1 VLGAV
6 WMLGAVI
13 SFAAMQI
20 SGRELSGEH
29 DAITIMLYRGLIGVA
44 LMLPIAL
51 AFGGIDNVITRRPI
65 GHLVRNIIHFL
76 GQFGWFYG
84 VAHLALADV
93 TALNSVMPIFGVVL
107 AVIFLGERL
116 TLPRLIV
123 ILCGFVGVLIVV
135 RPGMVPMEVAT
146 GITLIGALCY
156 AASVVMVKA
165 LTTTEPPLRIVFYMM
180 AMQCAFALVLTGGHI
195 ATPAVAELP
204 WIVVVGISGLTAHY
218 CMAKSVSF
226 ADASVVMPINF
237 LALPVMA
244 AMGYA
249 FYGEG
254 LDPYTLGG
262 GSLVLGATY
271 LNIVWARRRAL
282 LEAPARHSGARS
294 SRPSAR

>member
-1 VLGAV
+1 
-6 WMLGAVI
+6 MFGAVI

-51 AFGGIDNVITRRPI
+51 TFGGVDNVITRRPL
-65 GHLVRNIIHFL
+65 GHLVRNIVHFL
-76 GQFGWFYG
+76 GQFSWFYG

-93 TALNSVMPIFGVVL
+93 TALNSVMPIFGVML
-107 AVIFLGERL
+107 AVIFLGERF
-116 TLPRLIV
+116 TWPRLIV

-146 GITLIGALCY
+146 SITLVGALCY

-165 LTTTEPPLRIVFYMM
+165 LTITEPPLRIVFYMM
-180 AMQCAFALVLTGGHI
+180 AMQCAFALTFTGGHV
-195 ATPAVAELP
+195 ATPTVAELP
-204 WIVVVGISGLTAHY
+204 WIAVVGISGLTAHY

-249 FYGEG
+249 FYGED

-262 GSLVLGATY
+262 GGLVLGATY
-271 LNIVWARRRAL
+271 LNIAWARRRAMA
-282 LEAPARHSGARS
+282 APRALVMSGDTDGQPPRV
-294 SRPSAR
+294 

>member
-1 VLGAV
+1 MKGVYTIARVRREFFVRGRSLKE
-6 WMLGAVI
+6 I
-13 SFAAMQI
+13 SRDLHVSRNTVRKI
-20 SGRELSGEH
+20 VRSGETAFEYERRVQPRPKIGPQQ
-29 DAITIMLYRGLIGVA
+29 DELDGLLSANAVRSSRERLNWMRIYEELRGLG
-44 LMLPIAL
+44 
-51 AFGGIDNVITRRPI
+51 
-65 GHLVRNIIHFL
+65 
-76 GQFGWFYG
+76 
-84 VAHLALADV
+84 
-93 TALNSVMPIFGVVL
+93 
-107 AVIFLGERL
+107 
-116 TLPRLIV
+116 
-123 ILCGFVGVLIVV
+123 
-135 RPGMVPMEVAT
+135 
-146 GITLIGALCY
+146 Y

-195 ATPAVAELP
+195 AAPAVAEIP

-271 LNIVWARRRAL
+271 LNIVWARRRAAAASHAL
-282 LEAPARHSGARS
+282 VMSGNSDGQLPRV
-294 SRPSAR
+294 

>member
-1 VLGAV
+1 MLGAV
-6 WMLGAVI
+6 WMLGAVV

-51 AFGGIDNVITRRPI
+51 AFGGVDNVITRRPL
-65 GHLVRNIIHFL
+65 GHLVRNVIHFL

-93 TALNSVMPIFGVVL
+93 TALNSVMPIFGVLL

-116 TLPRLIV
+116 TLPRLVV

-135 RPGMVPMEVAT
+135 RPGMVPMELAT
-146 GITLIGALCY
+146 GITLMGALCY

-180 AMQCAFALVLTGGHI
+180 SMQCVFALVLTGGHI
-195 ATPAVAELP
+195 PVPAVTELP

-271 LNIVWARRRAL
+271 LNIVWARRRAI
-282 LEAPARHSGARS
+282 AA
-294 SRPSAR
+294 SRA